1 MNKYRKYL
9 RILPL
14 IGSSIFITHLALS
27 QTPATSP
34 AATDADSEITGVKTA
49 PASNGPVVV
58 NWHFKRDTGL
68 ANLTVNQDG
77 TWLYSGHYKQRK
89 SGKDLDV
96 VLALKSSTGGVVL
109 FQYVG
114 DASNGVDW
122 SEQGQS
128 DILKDDF
135 KTFAGKHDYYGE
147 YHLHETSEG
156 RAKLFAERERK
167 KEELKKEIEEAVKRH
182 DEKVAAEKKAEKEK
196 MEKKEREEAE
206 QAAQQNSGGG
216 SSSSSVWSTVGSVA
230 AAVGGALLS
239 IF

>member
-9 RILPL
+9 RVLPL

-27 QTPATSP
+27 QTPASSP
-34 AATDADSEITGVKTA
+34 AATDAESEVTGVKTA
-49 PASNGPVVV
+49 PPSNGPIVV
-58 NWHFKRDTGL
+58 NWHFKKDSGL

-114 DASNGVDW
+114 DASNGADW
-122 SEQGQS
+122 SEQGKS

-135 KTFAGKHDYYGE
+135 QTFAGKHDYYGE
-147 YHLHETSEG
+147 YRLHESAEG
-156 RAKLFAERERK
+156 RAKLFAEREKK
-167 KEELKKEIEEAVKRH
+167 KEELKKEEEEAKKRH
-182 DEKVAAEKKAEKEK
+182 EEKVAAEKKAERERL
-196 MEKKEREEAE
+196 EKKEREEAE
-206 QAAQQNSGGG
+206 QASNSG
-216 SSSSSVWSTVGSVA
+216 SNSSSVWSTVGSVA